1 MTIQLFHCIRQF
13 HCLILNLD
21 AYRVLPVEIILTA
34 KKSLLNK
41 QSDLKITFLTKLQGA
56 IQRLDLINKY
66 ENQNRLST
74 HT

>member
-1 MTIQLFHCIRQF
+1 
-13 HCLILNLD
+13 
-21 AYRVLPVEIILTA
+21 
-34 KKSLLNK
+34 LLNK